1 MAKVESSPVGNII
14 KHGFVWFILGFAFL
28 PLYLMIVIS
37 FKTNEQF
44 QKNPWF
50 FDPIKDWQWQNWSS
64 AWEIVSTY
72 ISNSVFVSVLSTS
85 ITICIVLSAA
95 YVIARYRFPGR
106 NIIFYLILGT
116 MFLPGTAASLVTT
129 FNLYD
134 NLNLVNSIYSLV
146 IAGTISGQV
155 MGIFLLKNFIEDIP
169 KELFESVQIDGGGHF
184 AQIRHIVIPMSRSV
198 IGVAVIMDFLSTWN
212 NTIFPLIMLRDPE
225 LYTIPVGL
233 LYLEGEYVKQWG
245 EMMAGFAIGSIPL
258 LLLFLFSMKLFVKG
272 LGAGAV
278 KG

>member
-1 MAKVESSPVGNII
+1 MAQARHRKIDHVV
-14 KHGFVWFILGFAFL
+14 KHGWLLLILGFAFM
-28 PLYLMIVIS
+28 PLYLMLVIS

-50 FDPIKDWQWQNWSS
+50 FDPISEWQWQNWSV
-64 AWEIVSTY
+64 AWEIVRAY
-72 ISNSVFVSVLSTS
+72 ISNSIFVSVLGTS
-85 ITICIVLSAA
+85 VTIVIVLAAA
-95 YVIARYRFPGR
+95 YTIARYRFPGR
-106 NIIFYLILGT
+106 NLFFYLILGI

-134 NLNLVNSIYSLV
+134 NLNLVNSIYALV
-146 IAGTISGQV
+146 LNASVAGQV

-169 KELFESVQIDGGGHF
+169 RELFESVQIDGGGHF
-184 AQIRHIVIPMSRSV
+184 TQIRHVVIPMSRSV
-198 IGVAVIMDFLSTWN
+198 IGVAVIMDFLGSWN
-212 NTIFPLIMLRDPE
+212 NTIFPFVMMRDPE

-245 EMMAGFAIGSIPL
+245 EMMAGFAIGSVPL
-258 LLLFLFSMKLFVKG
+258 LILFLFSMKLFVKG
-272 LGAGAV
+272 LGAGAI